1 MILVYA
7 FVLLI
12 VLALL
17 LRRNLRA
24 LTQRPYHGGWKLAAA
39 VISLFIVQ
47 AVWVIYAP
55 GQTFFQLTLL
65 IVSQLALLGLLFLNR
80 HLPGA
85 KLFALGLVLN
95 TLVMVANGGW
105 MPITP
110 ETYHFI
116 HPERPVE
123 LYTRP
128 LRSKNIILPRLDA
141 NLWLLSDLI
150 PVSLPWY
157 RTAMSPGDLVLILGA
172 AQFIFGGSIKKEEKV
187 AKLKGS
193 LS

>member
-1 MILVYA
+1 VILVYA
-7 FVLLI
+7 LVLLI

-17 LRRNLRA
+17 LQRNLHA
-24 LTQRPYHGGWKLAAA
+24 LTQRPYRGGWKLAAG
-39 VISLFIVQ
+39 VMSLFIAQ

-55 GQTFFQLTLL
+55 GQTFFQLALL
-65 IVSQLALLGLLFLNR
+65 MVSQLALLGLLFLNR

-95 TLVMVANGGW
+95 TLVMAVNGGW

-110 ETYHFI
+110 ETYHLV

-123 LYTRP
+123 LYARP
-128 LRSKNIILPRLDA
+128 PRSKNIILPRSDA
-141 NLWLLSDLI
+141 NLWILSDLI

-157 RTAMSPGDLVLILGA
+157 RTAMSPGDVVLILGA
-172 AQFIFGGSIKKEEKV
+172 AQFIWGGSIKQEEEV
-187 AKLKGS
+187 AHLKGS
-193 LS
+193 LF